1 MAKKVCCDIIC
12 VECMVFKEDVM
23 LSYGEEPTEKC
34 PECGEQMTKRP
45 NFGSFEL
52 KYNNKTDMCDW
63 TGETSQY
70 WKDFKD
76 ARGRGENV
84 KPADED

>member
-1 MAKKVCCDIIC
+1 MARKVCCDIIC
-12 VECMVFKEDVM
+12 VDCRVFKRDVF
-23 LSYGEEPTEKC
+23 LAYQEEPEDKC
-34 PECGEQMTKRP
+34 PECGKQMTKQP

-70 WKDFKD
+70 WTDYHAAK
-76 ARGRGENV
+76 ARGENV